1 MAGMGHVMIGQP
13 AALLQHA
20 AGSQVQV
27 QRELKRVLLWLRP
40 DGWQARARRNAWA
53 SMVAD
58 TQRRHERVIAGR
70 DSQRL
75 VKPGLQAQVP

>member
-1 MAGMGHVMIGQP
+1 MMIGREE
-13 AALLQHA
+13 

-53 SMVAD
+53 AMVAD
-58 TQRRHERVIAGR
+58 SRRRQDRVLAGR
-70 DSQRL
+70 DAPRIPS
-75 VKPGLQAQVP
+75 PALQAQVP